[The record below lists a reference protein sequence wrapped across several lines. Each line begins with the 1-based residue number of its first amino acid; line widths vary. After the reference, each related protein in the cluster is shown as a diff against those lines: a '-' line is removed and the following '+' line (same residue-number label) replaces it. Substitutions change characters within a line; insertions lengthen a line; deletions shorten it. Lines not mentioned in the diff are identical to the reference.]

1 MKSMLLIYIDAMETV
16 RKQLKIS
23 GKVQGVGYRYFT
35 QQNARSMNI
44 NGWVQNMPDGTVE
57 MLLIGSSEKVQQM
70 IQILWENPLPF
81 AVCPYPSLRSA
92 YSNLNT

>member
-1 MKSMLLIYIDAMETV
+1 MLLITIDAMETV

-23 GKVQGVGYRYFT
+23 GRVQGVGYRYFT

-57 MLLIGSSEKVQQM
+57 VLLIGSSEKVQQM
-70 IQILWENPLPF
+70 IQKLWEGPLPSAF
-81 AVCPYPSLRSA
+81 CVLRSA